1 MARMP
6 EGVQFS
12 GTIGNIT
19 FYQMYG
25 RTYLRSKSSL
35 TRKRVLKSRAFAK
48 TRKCAS
54 YLGIASRIGSEV
66 YRALPDTIRERW
78 LYRAITG
85 EAASLLYEGKT
96 EQEVRDL
103 LWDKY
108 IEYTGVKEETATIQT
123 SRKVESRL
131 REVFAERWEKQGN
144 SDADFKS
151 AWDKRGYFNRFRFRE
166 VVGRLDSVSKAVKKM
181 HGKIYHTP
189 RDSD

>member
-1 MARMP
+1 MP

-54 YLGIASRIGSEV
+54 DLGTASRIGSEV
-66 YRALPDTIRERW
+66 YRALPGNVRDRW

-85 EAASLLYEGKT
+85 EAASLLYEGRT
-96 EQEVRDL
+96 EQEARNL

-108 IEYTGVKEETATIQT
+108 IEYTGVKNETATIQT
-123 SRKVESRL
+123 SRKVETQL
-131 REVFAERWEKQGN
+131 REVFAERWEKQGK
-144 SDADFKS
+144 SYADFRS
-151 AWDKRGYFNRFRFRE
+151 AWDKRGYFNRFRFRQ
-166 VVGRLDSVSKAVKKM
+166 VVDRLDKVSKAVKKM
-181 HGKIYHTP
+181 RGKEYHSP
-189 RDSD
+189 PDSD

>member
-1 MARMP
+1 MAIMP

-54 YLGIASRIGSEV
+54 SLGIAARIGSEV
-66 YRALPDTIRERW
+66 YRALPGNVRDRW

-85 EAASLLYEGKT
+85 EAASMLYEGKT
-96 EQEVRDL
+96 EQEVRNQ

-108 IEYTGVKEETATIQT
+108 IEYTGVKEETAALQT
-123 SRKVESRL
+123 SRKVETRL
-131 REVFAERWEKQGN
+131 REVFEERWEKQGKPY
-144 SDADFKS
+144 ADFRS
-151 AWDKRGYFNRFRFRE
+151 AWDKRGYFNRFRFRQ
-166 VVGRLDSVSKAVKKM
+166 VVDRLDKVSKAVIKM
-181 HGKIYHTP
+181 RGKEYP
-189 RDSD
+189 SPPDSD